1 MMPLLLAGLALAEEA
16 VGTPGSTPPVAHVT
30 VDPLLPQAYRVVPP
44 GVYPC
49 EVDIDVSASG
59 VVTDVR
65 PVRCD
70 EDARI
75 ALATAIVSW
84 SFDPATRNGVPVDGT
99 LRYATVFEVRSA
111 LPRKHVVGFV
121 GASASV
127 GGAGLAGVEARVHL
141 GESVSATVGLDW
153 DQDAMKGTGRRVRAT
168 SVRGD
173 VAVSSRRRHFE
184 RRAIA
189 GLAMGAFADD
199 HGASGSYAAL
209 RVERMAG
216 PPGLALGGDVGVAAL
231 FAEPDTVDDLGPFL
245 RPVGSPFLPWLRA
258 TLTWY
263 APLPRDRFVVVP
275 RAQDPTVYE
284 PEPPPTPPEVPRE
297 TRVFEGVRAIHWSE
311 IEPSLG
317 GAPEPGPGFA
327 AYPPGTYDCG
337 VRARIGPDGKARAV
351 HAERCPAAGAPDAE
365 AAVRAWTW
373 PERPGEADVQ
383 AVFPV
388 PFFIDRAAAVQ
399 AHAQVVGLLSPGGG
413 GPVPLR
419 NASPGTPPVWLR
431 APIEPAFGMT
441 PPTRTCGVDVDLDAD
456 GTVRDVRWVS
466 GDVEVRPRVVEAVR
480 AASFYP
486 VIVRGDP
493 AAVRVRVV
501 LCER

>member
-1 MMPLLLAGLALAEEA
+1 MIPILLAGFALAEEGA
-16 VGTPGSTPPVAHVT
+16 SAGFTPPVAHVT

-49 EVDIDVSASG
+49 EVDIDVSARG
-59 VVTDVR
+59 EVTDVR

-70 EDARI
+70 EDARV
-75 ALATAIVSW
+75 ALATAILSW
-84 SFDPATRNGVPVDGT
+84 SFEPATRDGVPVDGT
-99 LRYATVFEVRSA
+99 LRHATVFEVRSA
-111 LPRKHVVGFV
+111 LPRKHLVGFV

-127 GGAGLAGVEARVHL
+127 GGAGLVGVEARVHL
-141 GESVSATVGLDW
+141 GESVSATAGIDW
-153 DQDAMKGTGRRVRAT
+153 DQDAMEGTGRRVRAT
-168 SVRGD
+168 AVRGD
-173 VAVSSRRRHFE
+173 LAVSSRRRHFE

-231 FAEPDTVDDLGPFL
+231 FTDPDTVDDLGPFV
-245 RPVGSPFLPWLRA
+245 RPAVSPFLPWLRA

-263 APLPRDRFVVVP
+263 APVPRDRFVVVP

-284 PEPPPTPPEVPRE
+284 PVPPPEPTETPRE
-297 TRVFEGVRAIHWSE
+297 SRVFEGVRAIHWSE

-317 GAPEPGPGFA
+317 GAPEAGAGFA

-337 VRARIGPDGKARAV
+337 VRARIGADGTAKAVR
-351 HAERCPAAGAPDAE
+351 AERCPTAGLADAE

-373 PERPGEADVQ
+373 PERPGGEDVQ

-388 PFFIDRAAAVQ
+388 PFFVDRAAAVQ
-399 AHAQVVGLLSPGGG
+399 AHAQVLGILGGDG
-413 GPVPLR
+413 AAPLR
-419 NASPGTPPVWLR
+419 PASPGATPVWLH
-431 APIEPAFGMT
+431 APVAPAFGMT
-441 PPTRTCGVDVDLDAD
+441 PPTRPCSVDVDLDVT
-456 GTVRDVRWVS
+456 GTVRAVRWVS
-466 GDVEVRPRVVEAVR
+466 GDVEVRPRVLEAVQ

-493 AAVRVRVV
+493 APVRARVV